1 MKSVI
6 NPICAWLRSQKAI
19 NPLRR
24 GSDEM
29 STVAHAKAGRQ
40 RRIDLSKVVQ
50 TLSVVEPETGLKAL
64 GNNPVHWGC
73 HWRITLSTARSCPCC
88 PEGRPPSCSPHCSLQ
103 SRALA
108 PENQASPAQSWGPA
122 PSQSD
127 SLAGIRWLL
136 TGIPRRPVPCCPAWG
151 LPSGPGASPGS
162 RVPGSAEFWPT
173 PAFRGACP
181 SHLILCMA
189 SAKL

>member
-1 MKSVI
+1 
-6 NPICAWLRSQKAI
+6 
-19 NPLRR
+19 
-24 GSDEM
+24 M

-64 GNNPVHWGC
+64 GNNAVHWGC

-88 PEGRPPSCSPHCSLQ
+88 PEGHPPSCSPHCSLQ

-136 TGIPRRPVPCCPAWG
+136 TGIPRWPVPCRPAWG

-162 RVPGSAEFWPT
+162 LALLNSGPPRLSVEPALRTSSYVWPQ
-173 PAFRGACP
+173 P
-181 SHLILCMA
+181 SCEGDFDLPSSCAGL
-189 SAKL
+189 

>member
-1 MKSVI
+1 
-6 NPICAWLRSQKAI
+6 
-19 NPLRR
+19 
-24 GSDEM
+24 M
-29 STVAHAKAGRQ
+29 STVAHAKAGRW

-50 TLSVVEPETGLKAL
+50 TLSVDEPETGLKAL
-64 GNNPVHWGC
+64 DSNPVHWGC
-73 HWRITLSTARSCPCC
+73 HWRIALSIARSCPCC
-88 PEGRPPSCSPHCSLQ
+88 PEGRPPSCSTHCSLQ
-103 SRALA
+103 SRALV

-122 PSQSD
+122 PSQPD

-136 TGIPRRPVPCCPAWG
+136 TGIPRRPVPCRPAWG

-162 RVPGSAEFWPT
+162 RVPGFAEFWPT

-181 SHLILCMA
+181 SHLILCVA